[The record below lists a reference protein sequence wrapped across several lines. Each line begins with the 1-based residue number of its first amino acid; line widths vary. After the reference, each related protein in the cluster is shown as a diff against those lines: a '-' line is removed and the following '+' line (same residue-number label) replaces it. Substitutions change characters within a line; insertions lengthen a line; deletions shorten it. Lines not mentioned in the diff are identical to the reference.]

1 MPSTP
6 AAADAVKKLN
16 GFSPEKMEIFLNRL
30 MALDARAAVPK
41 RSFGPPMLPRGVIP
55 RGGRNCLAMDS
66 GASMSYNYLNAA
78 GGEWCGLG
86 FPGYPYLSNLVQ
98 RSEYRA
104 PVETIADE
112 MTREW
117 LEFTGV
123 DDQKKKELIDA
134 FQEFEVREVVRNAI
148 EQDGTFGCAYIG
160 ANIKGQD
167 TDKKRRLPLV
177 VDDNGATLAKG
188 SLLGFK
194 TVEPVWVTPFS
205 YNSNNP
211 MAPDFYK
218 PSAYYVLGKETHASR
233 LLTLISRP
241 VPDILKPSYNFG
253 GISTSQLIE
262 PYVNRWLKA
271 VDSVNRLIA
280 NFSIII
286 LKTNVL
292 SSLEDEEQEGLLKR
306 MALFTRMRDNQGL
319 FVADKNGEEMEN
331 INVSLA
337 SLDKLQAQAQEH
349 MAAPTH
355 IPLVKLTGITP
366 AGLNANSDGEIKVFY
381 DFIGAQQENV
391 LTPRVRTIFKLVQL
405 HLWGKVDPKA
415 GFKWVP
421 LDSPTDKEMSEM
433 RKADGDRDTAYVGAG
448 VVSPDEVRD
457 RLRSDPNSGYTS
469 LEGEAPTPPDIEG
482 KEVDAALGEKGK
494 QKDHQRGKETRE
506 HEGAI
511 ERRNAKATPK
521 AKTSKKK

>member
-1 MPSTP
+1 MPGAKPST
-6 AAADAVKKLN
+6 ADL
-16 GFSPEKMEIFLNRL
+16 EIFLNRL
-30 MALDARAAVPK
+30 MSFDARGNAP
-41 RSFGPPMLPRGVIP
+41 RRPFGPPELPKGVIP
-55 RGGRNCLAMDS
+55 KGARNCLALDS
-66 GASMSYNYLNAA
+66 GAGLSYNYLNAM

-117 LEFTGV
+117 LEFTGL
-123 DDQKKKELIDA
+123 DDVKKKELEEA
-134 FQEFEVREVVRNAI
+134 FTEFQVRECVREAI
-148 EQDGTFGCAYIG
+148 EQDNTFGCSQIG
-160 ANIKGQD
+160 INIRGQD
-167 TDKKRRLPLV
+167 TDKRRQQPLI
-177 VDDNGATLAKG
+177 VDDKGATIAKG

-194 TVEPVWVTPFS
+194 TVEPVWVTPMA

-218 PSAYYVLGKETHASR
+218 PSVFYVMGRPTHATR
-233 LLTLISRP
+233 LLRMISRP

-262 PYVNRWLKA
+262 PYVTRWLKT
-271 VDSVNRLIA
+271 VDSVNRLIS
-280 NFSIII
+280 NFSIIM
-286 LKTNVL
+286 LKTNLL
-292 SSLEDEEQEGLLKR
+292 SSIADDDEEGQAGLLKR
-306 MALFTRMRDNQGL
+306 MAIFTRMRDNQGL
-319 FVADKNGEEMEN
+319 FAVDKDGEEMEA

-391 LTPRVRTIFKLVQL
+391 ATPVVRTMFKLIQL

-448 VVSPDEVRD
+448 IVSPDEVRN
-457 RLRSDPNSGYTS
+457 RLRSDPNSGYTG
-469 LEGEAPTPPDIEG
+469 LEGEAPMAPDLLENEQTH
-482 KEVDAALGEKGK
+482 KLGEKGK
-494 QKDHQRGKETRE
+494 EADAKRGERSANAQARRDKASRE
-506 HEGAI
+506 HEAAL
-511 ERRNAKATPK
+511 ERRTA
-521 AKTSKKK
+521 SKKK